1 MTKIFDRFLKEP
13 SDVSCGCDDTCCGS
27 RQGPIDDESAE
38 RLKDH
43 PWTTGRMNTSAG
55 DVPIVATRWSTAD
68 RLGTLRMRLGIGRT
82 IYTIPPGLYGVKG
95 RAFGSPLARGLYPR
109 ASTAEVDPRAK
120 PGAPAAVGHPN
131 AQSPVYVT
139 ANYKMSFDRVRQALD
154 GLDGWILVLDTRG
167 INVWCAAGKGTFGTD
182 ELVRRIESSGLAGV
196 VSHRKLILPQLGA
209 PGVAAHEITKRT
221 KFHVVY
227 GPVRAEDIP
236 EFMRVGMK
244 TTPAMRKV
252 RFSLKDRLILT
263 PVELSGIARHWA
275 FLLFLGLWILRL
287 LGVRLLAV
295 DFPAVL
301 AAVVVGAVL
310 VPILLP
316 WIPGR
321 AFAWKGWLLGI
332 VLAVVICAIKGLPAT
347 TSGWAAT
354 LSYFLVLPA
363 ISGFLAMNFTG
374 SSPITSLSGVVK
386 EMRTA
391 VPLIA
396 LSAVLGVAAMI
407 VSAVLKA

>member
-1 MTKIFDRFLKEP
+1 MTKIFDQFLKEP
-13 SDVSCGCDDTCCGS
+13 SDVSCGCDETCCGS
-27 RQGPIDDESAE
+27 RQGPVDDGSAD

-43 PWTTGRMNTSAG
+43 PWTTGRTNTPAG
-55 DVPIVATRWSTAD
+55 DIPLVSTSLSFAD
-68 RLGTLRMRLGIGRT
+68 RVGTLRMRLGIGRMT
-82 IYTIPPGLYGVKG
+82 YTISPGLYGVG
-95 RAFGSPLARGLYPR
+95 RP
-109 ASTAEVDPRAK
+109 D
-120 PGAPAAVGHPN
+120 

-154 GLDGWILVLDTRG
+154 GLDGWLLVLDTRG

-182 ELVRRIESSGLAGV
+182 ELVRRIESSGLAQI

-209 PGVAAHEITKRT
+209 PGVAAHEIAKRT

-227 GPVRAEDIP
+227 GPVYAEDIP
-236 EFMRVGMK
+236 EFMRAGMK

-252 RFSLKDRLILT
+252 RFALKDRLILT
-263 PVELSGIARHWA
+263 PIELSGIARHWA

-287 LGVRLLAV
+287 LGVRVFSV
-295 DFPAVL
+295 DFPAIL

-310 VPILLP
+310 VPIFLP

-321 AFAWKGWLLGI
+321 AFAWKGWLLGL
-332 VLAVVICAIKGLPAT
+332 VLAIAVCAIKGLPVMAA
-347 TSGWAAT
+347 GWTAT
-354 LSYFLVLPA
+354 LSYFLILPA

-407 VSAVLKA
+407 ASAVLKS

>member
-13 SDVSCGCDDTCCGS
+13 SDVSCGCDETCCGS
-27 RQGPIDDESAE
+27 RQGPVDDGSAD
-38 RLKDH
+38 RLKDR
-43 PWTTGRMNTSAG
+43 PWTTGRTNAPAG
-55 DVPIVATRWSTAD
+55 DVPLVSTRLSFAD
-68 RLGTLRMRLGIGRT
+68 RAGTLRMRLGFGRT
-82 IYTIPPGLYGVKG
+82 TYAIPPGLYGVG
-95 RAFGSPLARGLYPR
+95 RP
-109 ASTAEVDPRAK
+109 D
-120 PGAPAAVGHPN
+120 

-139 ANYKMSFDRVRQALD
+139 ANYKMSFDRVRRAME

-182 ELVRRIESSGLAGV
+182 ELVSRIESSGLAGV

-236 EFMRVGMK
+236 EFMRAGMK

-252 RFSLKDRLILT
+252 RFGLKDRLILT
-263 PVELSGIARHWA
+263 PVELSGIARHWT

-287 LGVRLLAV
+287 LGVRFLAV
-295 DFPAVL
+295 DFPAML
-301 AAVVVGAVL
+301 AAVVVGAVV
-310 VPILLP
+310 VPVLLP

-321 AFAWKGWLLGI
+321 AFAWKGWLLGFI
-332 VLAVVICAIKGLPAT
+332 LAAVICAIRGLPDTAA
-347 TSGWAAT
+347 GWAAA

-396 LSAVLGVAAMI
+396 LSAILGVAAII
-407 VSAVLKA
+407 VSAVLKV

>member
-1 MTKIFDRFLKEP
+1 MTKIFDQFLKEP
-13 SDVSCGCDDTCCGS
+13 SDVSCGCDETCCGS
-27 RQGPIDDESAE
+27 RQGPVDDGSAD
-38 RLKDH
+38 RLKDQ
-43 PWTTGRMNTSAG
+43 PWTTGRTNTPAG
-55 DVPIVATRWSTAD
+55 DIPLVSTSLSFAD
-68 RLGTLRMRLGIGRT
+68 RVGTLRMRLGIGRMT
-82 IYTIPPGLYGVKG
+82 YTISPGLYGVG
-95 RAFGSPLARGLYPR
+95 RP
-109 ASTAEVDPRAK
+109 D
-120 PGAPAAVGHPN
+120 

-154 GLDGWILVLDTRG
+154 GLDGWLLVLDTRG

-182 ELVRRIESSGLAGV
+182 ELVRRIKSSGLAQII
-196 VSHRKLILPQLGA
+196 SHRKLILPQLGA
-209 PGVAAHEITKRT
+209 PGVAAHEIAKRT

-227 GPVRAEDIP
+227 GPVYAEDIP
-236 EFMRVGMK
+236 EFMRAGMK

-252 RFSLKDRLILT
+252 RFALKDRLILT
-263 PVELSGIARHWA
+263 PIELSGIARHWA

-287 LGVRLLAV
+287 LGVRVFSV
-295 DFPAVL
+295 DFPAIL

-310 VPILLP
+310 VPIFLP

-321 AFAWKGWLLGI
+321 AFAWKGWLLGL
-332 VLAVVICAIKGLPAT
+332 VLAIAVCAIKGLPVMAA
-347 TSGWAAT
+347 GWAAT
-354 LSYFLVLPA
+354 LSYFLILPA

-407 VSAVLKA
+407 ASAVLKS

>member
-13 SDVSCGCDDTCCGS
+13 SDVSCGCDETCCGS
-27 RQGPIDDESAE
+27 RQGPADDGSAD

-43 PWTTGRMNTSAG
+43 PWTTGRTNTPAG
-55 DVPIVATRWSTAD
+55 DVPLVSTRLNFAD
-68 RLGTLRMRLGIGRT
+68 RVGAMKMRFGIGRT
-82 IYTIPPGLYGVKG
+82 IYTIPPGLYGAG
-95 RAFGSPLARGLYPR
+95 RP
-109 ASTAEVDPRAK
+109 D
-120 PGAPAAVGHPN
+120 
-131 AQSPVYVT
+131 AQSPVCVT

-167 INVWCAAGKGTFGTD
+167 INVWCAAGKGTFGTE

-209 PGVAAHEITKRT
+209 PGIAAHEITKQT

-227 GPVRAEDIP
+227 GPVYAEDIP
-236 EFMRVGMK
+236 EFIRAGMK
-244 TTPAMRKV
+244 TIPAMRKV
-252 RFSLKDRLILT
+252 RFGVLDRLVLT
-263 PVELSGIARHWA
+263 PVELAGIVRHWA
-275 FLLFLGLWILRL
+275 FLLLLGLWILRI
-287 LGVRLLAV
+287 LGARFIPI

-301 AAVVVGAVL
+301 AAVIVGAVL

-321 AFAWKGWLLGI
+321 AFAWKGWLLGFL
-332 VLAVVICAIKGLPAT
+332 LAAVICAIKGLPT
-347 TSGWAAT
+347 TNAGWAAT
-354 LSYFLVLPA
+354 LSYFFVLPA

>member
-1 MTKIFDRFLKEP
+1 MTKIFDQFLKEP
-13 SDVSCGCDDTCCGS
+13 SDVSCGCDETCCGS
-27 RQGPIDDESAE
+27 RQGPVDDGSAD

-43 PWTTGRMNTSAG
+43 PWTTGRTNTPAG
-55 DVPIVATRWSTAD
+55 DIPLVSTSLSFAD
-68 RLGTLRMRLGIGRT
+68 RVGTLRMRLGIGRMT
-82 IYTIPPGLYGVKG
+82 YTISPGLYGVG
-95 RAFGSPLARGLYPR
+95 RP
-109 ASTAEVDPRAK
+109 D
-120 PGAPAAVGHPN
+120 

-154 GLDGWILVLDTRG
+154 GLDGWLLVLDTRG

-182 ELVRRIESSGLAGV
+182 ELVRRIKSSGLAQI

-209 PGVAAHEITKRT
+209 PGVAAHEIAKRT

-227 GPVRAEDIP
+227 GPVYAEDIP
-236 EFMRVGMK
+236 EFMRAGMK

-252 RFSLKDRLILT
+252 RFALKDRLILT
-263 PVELSGIARHWA
+263 PIELSGIARHWA

-287 LGVRLLAV
+287 LGVRVFSV
-295 DFPAVL
+295 DFPAIL

-310 VPILLP
+310 VPIFLP

-321 AFAWKGWLLGI
+321 AFAWKGWLLGL
-332 VLAVVICAIKGLPAT
+332 VLAIAVCAIKGLPVMAA
-347 TSGWAAT
+347 GWAAT
-354 LSYFLVLPA
+354 LSYFLILPA

-407 VSAVLKA
+407 ASAVLKS

>member
-13 SDVSCGCDDTCCGS
+13 SDVSCGCDETCCGS
-27 RQGPIDDESAE
+27 RQGPVDDGSAD

-43 PWTTGRMNTSAG
+43 PWTTGRTNSPAG
-55 DVPIVATRWSTAD
+55 DVPLVSTRLSFAD
-68 RLGTLRMRLGIGRT
+68 RAGTLRMRLGFGRT
-82 IYTIPPGLYGVKG
+82 TYAIPPGLYGVN
-95 RAFGSPLARGLYPR
+95 R
-109 ASTAEVDPRAK
+109 
-120 PGAPAAVGHPN
+120 PN

-167 INVWCAAGKGTFGTD
+167 INVWCAAGKGTFGTE

-227 GPVRAEDIP
+227 GPVRAEDIL
-236 EFMRVGMK
+236 EFMRAGMK

-252 RFSLKDRLILT
+252 RFELKDRLILT
-263 PVELSGIARHWA
+263 PVELSGVVRHWA
-275 FLLFLGLWILRL
+275 FLVFLGLWILSL
-287 LGVRLLAV
+287 LGMRVFSV
-295 DFPAVL
+295 DFPAILASVL
-301 AAVVVGAVL
+301 VGAVL
-310 VPILLP
+310 VPALLP
-316 WIPGR
+316 YIPGR
-321 AFAWKGWLLGI
+321 AFAWKGWLLGFLL
-332 VLAVVICAIKGLPAT
+332 VAVICASKGLPSTAA
-347 TSGWAAT
+347 GWAAT
-354 LSYFLVLPA
+354 ISYFLVLPA

-407 VSAVLKA
+407 ASAVLKS